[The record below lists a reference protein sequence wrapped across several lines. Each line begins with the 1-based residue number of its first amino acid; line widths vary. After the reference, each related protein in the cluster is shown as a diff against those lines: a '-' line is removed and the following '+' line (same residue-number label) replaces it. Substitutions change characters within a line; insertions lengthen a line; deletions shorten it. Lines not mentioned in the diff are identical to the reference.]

1 MSFAN
6 RREILFIYSVKD
18 ANPNGDPLNA
28 NHPRYDQETGQILVS
43 DVRIK
48 RTVRDQW
55 LRGGHTV
62 FIDAE
67 PKTMATR
74 VEELKKELD
83 VESGAEAIQRCL
95 DARLFG
101 VTYAYKK
108 ESFSWT
114 GPVQFKW
121 GRSLHQA
128 KPELIQGTGA
138 FATSDDS
145 EQRTFR
151 NEYIV
156 PFVVLGVYG
165 VANQNTS
172 ETTGA
177 TEEDVDALISALW
190 EGTIN
195 LITRSKIGHRPELL
209 LEIIYKDG
217 FQGLI
222 CALDEK
228 VTLLKDGNSLDIEQQ
243 LSLRSLDGIYLDISK
258 ITAQISKLEDHIQS
272 VNLRHETG
280 LSILGL
286 DQMEAV
292 LRDRLKITTG

>member
-1 MSFAN
+1 MSFTK

-121 GRSLHQA
+121 GRSLHQS

-165 VANQNTS
+165 VANQNAS

-209 LEIIYKDG
+209 LEIVYKDG

-243 LSLRSLDGIYLDISK
+243 LSLRSLDGIDLDISK

>member
-1 MSFAN
+1 MSFKN
-6 RREILFIYSVKD
+6 RREILFVYTVKD

-28 NHPRYDQETGQILVS
+28 NHPRYDQETGQVLVS

-48 RTVRDQW
+48 RTIRDQW
-55 LRGGHTV
+55 LRDGHTV

-74 VEELKKELD
+74 VEELKKLLD
-83 VESGAEAIQRCL
+83 VEEGSDAIGQCL

-101 VTYAYKK
+101 VTYAYKG

-121 GRSLHQA
+121 GRSLHQS
-128 KPELIQGTGA
+128 KPEFIQGTGA

-156 PFVVLGVYG
+156 PFVVLSVYG
-165 VANQNTS
+165 VANQNAS

-177 TEEDVDALISALW
+177 TEEDVEALISALW
-190 EGTIN
+190 NGTIN
-195 LITRSKIGHRPELL
+195 LITRSKIGHQPQLL
-209 LEIIYKDG
+209 IEIVYEAG

-228 VTLLKDGNSLDIEQQ
+228 VTLLKDDNPLDLDQQ
-243 LSLRSLDGIYLDISK
+243 LSLRSLNGIDLDISN
-258 ITAQISKLEDHIQS
+258 ITAHLSSLDEHIKS
-272 VNLRHETG
+272 VNLRHQSG
-280 LSILGL
+280 LSFKGL
-286 DQMEAV
+286 DQIKSV
-292 LRDRLKITTG
+292 LNDRLKITTG

>member
-1 MSFAN
+1 MSFQN
-6 RREILFIYSVKD
+6 RREILFVYTVKD

-28 NHPRYDQETGQILVS
+28 NHPRYDQETGQVLAS

-48 RTVRDQW
+48 RTIRDQW
-55 LRGGHTV
+55 LREGHTV

-74 VEELKKELD
+74 VEELKSMLD
-83 VESGAEAIQRCL
+83 VKKGSDAIGQCL

-101 VTYAYKK
+101 VTYAYKG

-121 GRSLHQA
+121 GRSLNQS

-138 FATSDDS
+138 FATSDDAK
-145 EQRTFR
+145 ERTFR

-165 VANQNTS
+165 VANQNAS

-177 TEEDVDALISALW
+177 TEEDVEALVSALW
-190 EGTIN
+190 DGTIN
-195 LITRSKIGHRPELL
+195 LITHSKIGHQPQFLM
-209 LEIIYKDG
+209 EIVYEAG

-228 VTLLKDGNSLDIEQQ
+228 VTLLKDDNPLDVDQQ
-243 LSLRSLDGIYLDISK
+243 LSLRSLQGVDLDISK
-258 ITAQISKLEDHIQS
+258 IAAHLTSLDEHIKS
-272 VNLRHETG
+272 VNLHYESD
-280 LSILGL
+280 LSVKGL
-286 DQMEAV
+286 DQIKSA
-292 LRDRLKITTG
+292 LNDRLKITTR

>member
-6 RREILFIYSVKD
+6 RREFLFIYTVKD

-28 NHPRYDQETGQILVS
+28 NHPRYDAETGQILVS

-48 RTVRDQW
+48 RTIRDQW
-55 LRGGHTV
+55 LREGRTV
-62 FIDAE
+62 FVDAE

-74 VEELKKELD
+74 VEELKKALSVD
-83 VESGAEAIQRCL
+83 SGAEAIQHCL

-101 VTYAYKK
+101 VTFAYKG

-128 KPELIQGTGA
+128 KPELVQGTGA

-151 NEYIV
+151 NEYLV

-165 VANQNTS
+165 VANQNSAAVTS
-172 ETTGA
+172 A
-177 TEEDVDALISALW
+177 SEEDLELVPSALW
-190 EGTIN
+190 DGTVN
-195 LITRSKIGHRPELL
+195 LITRSKIGHQPRLL
-209 LEIIYKDG
+209 LEVTYVEG
-217 FQGLI
+217 FQGLVG
-222 CALDEK
+222 ALDEK
-228 VTLLKDGNSLDIEQQ
+228 VSLLRDGQPLDMEEQ
-243 LSLRSLDGIYLDISK
+243 LSLRSLSDVTLDLSRIAEYLEPLAD
-258 ITAQISKLEDHIQS
+258 QIKTVQI
-272 VNLRHETG
+272 RHEKKLSLAG
-280 LSILGL
+280 LEKIGDVLGDKL
-286 DQMEAV
+286 DV
-292 LRDRLKITTG
+292 HIG

>member
-1 MSFAN
+1 MSFTN

-48 RTVRDQW
+48 RTIRDQW
-55 LRGGHTV
+55 LREGRTV

-74 VEELKKELD
+74 VDELKEMLE
-83 VESGAEAIQRCL
+83 VEKGSEAIKQCL

-101 VTYAYKK
+101 VTYAYKG

-121 GRSLHQA
+121 GRSLHQS

-165 VANQNTS
+165 VANQNVA

-177 TEEDVDALISALW
+177 TEEDVEDLISALW
-190 EGTIN
+190 NGTIN
-195 LITRSKIGHRPELL
+195 LITRSKIGHQPQLL
-209 LEIIYKDG
+209 LEIVYKDG

-228 VTLLKDGNSLDIEQQ
+228 VSLLKDGNPLDVEEQ
-243 LSLRSLDGIYLDISK
+243 LSLRSLSGIDLEISM
-258 ITAQISKLEDHIQS
+258 ITTNISKLDELIQA
-272 VNLRHETG
+272 VNLRYASG
-280 LSILGL
+280 LSIKGL
-286 DQMEAV
+286 DQMKTV
-292 LRDRLKITTG
+292 LNNRLKITTG